1 MIFELADNP
10 VEQALKTKGAA
21 LRSLLEGTEDMQLHD
36 KTELTLEQLGGAG
49 TATYYTIGNTRYSRK
64 AYEAIVK

>member
-21 LRSLLEGTEDMQLHD
+21 LRSLLEGTEDMQLRD

-49 TATYYTIGNTRYSRK
+49 TATYYTIGNTRYSSK
-64 AYEAIVK
+64 AYEAVVK